1 VKSALILLPA
11 AMALGGAVAPEHA
24 SLTVGVTGLRSTRGL
39 VQACITADPAT
50 FPDCQKDPHARH
62 LSVPAGNPAITFAN
76 VAPGRY
82 AVALFH
88 DENANGRLDKVLM
101 VPKEGF
107 GFSRDAPVRFGPP
120 RFAAAALTLGEGEV
134 RAEIRMRY
142 LL

>member
-1 VKSALILLPA
+1 MKPALILLPA

-88 DENANGRLDKVLM
+88 DENGNGRLDKVLM

-107 GFSRDAPVRFGPP
+107 GFSRDAPVKMSAPKFE
-120 RFAAAALTLGEGEV
+120 AAAFDVTGGAPV
-134 RAEIRMRY
+134 RMKMKVRY
-142 LL
+142 L